1 MPFRRHAPRWAA
13 PLGASCAPEK
23 SRFLTVCSFPLATM
37 VSAVVHGLLLA
48 WLLASS
54 DLSTKPNLAAKPR
67 THVPVPVELL
77 PPAEPPVKPAEP
89 LRRSHRIA
97 ESAESGHRQ
106 RPNRD
111 AFLGERDQTVSRE
124 TRAPRVGRFTVGSR
138 GDSEDAPRARTSDDG
153 PRELAM
159 SDLLALEDM
168 TASAAAASD
177 DALGDV
183 AVGELTLLNTREY
196 RYFSFYR
203 RMKDAL
209 RSIWRKEVDQRNAA
223 LLASGT
229 LVMSD
234 ELVTTLRVELGE
246 DGILK
251 SANVVYSSGVDTFD
265 EAALYAFRSVGR
277 FPNPPAGMRGP
288 DGVVRLRWEF
298 VIYRSQRS
306 GFRIAR
312 EHAEGNRRVF

>member
-1 MPFRRHAPRWAA
+1 
-13 PLGASCAPEK
+13 
-23 SRFLTVCSFPLATM
+23 V
-37 VSAVVHGLLLA
+37 VSAVVHGLLFA
-48 WLLASS
+48 WLIGSS
-54 DLSTKPNLAAKPR
+54 DPPTKPNLAAKPR
-67 THVPVPVELL
+67 TDAPVPVELL
-77 PPAEPPVKPAEP
+77 PPAERPAEP
-89 LRRSHRIA
+89 PQPLHRSDRIA
-97 ESAESGHRQ
+97 ESSDSGHRQ
-106 RPNRD
+106 KPDRD

-124 TRAPRVGRFTVGSR
+124 TRAPRVGRFAEGSR
-138 GDSEDAPRARTSDDG
+138 GDSGDAPRARASDDG

-159 SDLLALEDM
+159 SDLLALEDV

-183 AVGELTLLNTREY
+183 PVGELTLLNTREY

-209 RSIWRKEVDQRNAA
+209 RSIWRKEVEQRNAA
-223 LLASGT
+223 LLASGK

-234 ELVTTLRVELGE
+234 ELVTALRVELGE

-265 EAALYAFRSVGR
+265 DAALYAFRSVGR

-298 VIYRSQRS
+298 VIYRSHGS

-312 EHAEGNRRVF
+312 ERAEGNRRVF